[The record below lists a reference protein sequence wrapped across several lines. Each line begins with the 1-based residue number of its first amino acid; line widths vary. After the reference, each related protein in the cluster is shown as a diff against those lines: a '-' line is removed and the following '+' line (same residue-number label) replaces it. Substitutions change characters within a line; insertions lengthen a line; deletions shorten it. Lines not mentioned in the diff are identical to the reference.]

1 LKNYFI
7 GYVTIY
13 KLMSNHDWKKM
24 TVILVGILTTK
35 PLTFIKVWAGEW
47 AGERAGGQAS
57 EGMGAYMSKAG

>member
-1 LKNYFI
+1 
-7 GYVTIY
+7 
-13 KLMSNHDWKKM
+13 MSNHDWKKM